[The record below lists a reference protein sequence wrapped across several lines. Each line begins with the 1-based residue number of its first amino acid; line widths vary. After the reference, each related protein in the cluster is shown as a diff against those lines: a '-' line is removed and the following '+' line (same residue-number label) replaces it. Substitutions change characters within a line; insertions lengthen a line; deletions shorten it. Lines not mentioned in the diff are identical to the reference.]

1 MREKAK
7 KRLRVTRHQE
17 NDGSIRLALS
27 A

>member
-1 MREKAK
+1 MREAAK

-17 NDGSIRLALS
+17 NDGSIRITLA